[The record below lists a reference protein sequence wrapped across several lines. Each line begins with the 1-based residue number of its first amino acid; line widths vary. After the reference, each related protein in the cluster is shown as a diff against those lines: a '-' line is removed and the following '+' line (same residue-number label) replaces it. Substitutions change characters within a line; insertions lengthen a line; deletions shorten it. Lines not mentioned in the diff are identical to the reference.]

1 MSVYLSTKF
10 QISSVILTS
19 FRQEVILPIRRCLTF
34 GVKVKGEIK
43 KYVQDFF
50 VFSFFACLFF
60 CFLFLFFGEFLCVFI
75 ACTLYLVHLTPFQS
89 FDPCLITIL
98 DVHLPQTCLWRS
110 VIEKRQ
116 IYEIA
121 NSMWKLFCKNA
132 RRFDK
137 NVKWG
142 TAFRCCCF

>member
-75 ACTLYLVHLTPFQS
+75 ACTL
-89 FDPCLITIL
+89 
-98 DVHLPQTCLWRS
+98 
-110 VIEKRQ
+110 
-116 IYEIA
+116 
-121 NSMWKLFCKNA
+121 
-132 RRFDK
+132 
-137 NVKWG
+137 
-142 TAFRCCCF
+142 

>member
-50 VFSFFACLFF
+50 VFSFFACLFL
-60 CFLFLFFGEFLCVFI
+60 CFLFFGEFFMCI
-75 ACTLYLVHLTPFQS
+75 YSLYIWPHFKVSTPA
-89 FDPCLITIL
+89 L
-98 DVHLPQTCLWRS
+98 
-110 VIEKRQ
+110 
-116 IYEIA
+116 
-121 NSMWKLFCKNA
+121 
-132 RRFDK
+132 
-137 NVKWG
+137 
-142 TAFRCCCF
+142 